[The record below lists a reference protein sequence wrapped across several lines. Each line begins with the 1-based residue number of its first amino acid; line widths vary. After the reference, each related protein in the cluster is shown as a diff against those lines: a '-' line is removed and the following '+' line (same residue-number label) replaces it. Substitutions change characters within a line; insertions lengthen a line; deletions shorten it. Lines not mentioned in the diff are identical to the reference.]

1 MLSSGCGLVA
11 NGTTRYVPARSHP
24 PGAEVWV
31 DGELVGHT
39 PVRIEVD
46 PDREHRVK
54 IRAAGYEE
62 QVFAV
67 RSRVS
72 VVFIVFDVLLTG
84 GVGLIIDALTD
95 GWDVPEID
103 SLEVDLERHDP

>member
-1 MLSSGCGLVA
+1 MD
-11 NGTTRYVPARSHP
+11 
-24 PGAEVWV
+24 GAI
-31 DGELVGHT
+31 VGRT

-54 IRAAGYEE
+54 IRAAGYTE

-67 RSRVS
+67 RSRLS
-72 VVFIVFDVLLTG
+72 VVFIVFDVLLTA
-84 GVGLIIDALTD
+84 GVGLVIDALTD

-103 SLEVDLERHDP
+103 ALSVRLERHDP